1 MTDGARLDGE
11 IASAGD
17 SHRYRV
23 VVDDWEVLNVWT
35 EGGTDT
41 VGIVYDAGGNQIA
54 YSESGGEGNNFGLQ
68 RALGPGTYFVEVAG
82 NGDATGAY
90 VVATATAPVNDLAFG
105 GQIYARIDPA
115 FDVDHYRLTLDT
127 PMIVS
132 VWTESRLDTVGTLL
146 DEDGSTIWWA
156 REGGEGENFRIHKRV
171 LAAGTYYIEVD
182 APWEATGEY
191 FVKAEGEPVP
201 DLVFEADSLTA
212 AVEGELE
219 SADDRDWHRLTVTEP
234 AVASVFMSGPTNPNG
249 GVVDADRNS
258 LYSDCCNGEG
268 DSLRWEDPLSPGAY
282 YISVAS
288 SFTPGRTGTYDL
300 SVVLE
305 PTNFTNLAPGTPV
318 AGEIGRAGERDMYR
332 LSMDSISTVSICTEA
347 EFWTRGRLRD
357 ADGRVIGS
365 AASNG
370 LTGPNYCIERSLAP
384 GTYFVETYV
393 DQFGYETGAYTL
405 EADVEPL
412 QPADLALGSE
422 IAGRIS
428 RPGDS
433 AWFRLP
439 VARPMAVTVWTAG
452 DTDTRGRLLDG
463 DGQVLAIDDDSGH
476 SRNFSIERVLTPGT
490 YYVEV
495 SGDGS
500 HAGLFTV
507 FAAAE
512 PVLELTL
519 GIPYADQIDP
529 AGDTDW
535 FGLDL
540 RAPAIVTVRTEGD
553 TDSYGRL
560 FHGNGD
566 EIGFRRRQ
574 RPRFE
579 FSHRT
584 RASCRNVLRRGAWL
598 QRGLHNRAIHDTH
611 ERCANTGR
619 RRCVHDN
626 RRHTAA
632 LRVASRRTNR
642 AIAGRSRLFPPVGR
656 GSLDRDRPVGERQRH
671 ARLDV
676 RRAPAPERIRRR
688 QRRRPQLPVRAI
700 PSSRHVLPRR
710 LRAGKLLG
718 RGYP

>member
-1 MTDGARLDGE
+1 M
-11 IASAGD
+11 
-17 SHRYRV
+17 
-23 VVDDWEVLNVWT
+23 VVDAWEVLNVWT

-90 VVATATAPVNDLAFG
+90 VVAMATSPVNDLAFG

-115 FDVDHYRLTLDT
+115 FDVDRYRLTLDT

-132 VWTESRLDTVGTLL
+132 IWTESRLDTVGTLL

-182 APWEATGEY
+182 VPWEATGEY

-201 DLVFEADSLTA
+201 DLVFEANSLTA

-219 SADDRDWHRLTVTEP
+219 SADDRDWYRLTVTEP
-234 AVASVFMSGPTNPNG
+234 AMVSVFMSGTTNPIG
-249 GVVDADRNS
+249 GVNDADRNG

-268 DSLRWEDPLSPGAY
+268 GNLRWEDPLSPGTY

-288 SFTPGRTGTYDL
+288 SSTPGQTGTYDL

-305 PTNFTNLAPGTPV
+305 PANFANLAPGTPV
-318 AGEIGRAGERDMYR
+318 AGEIGRAGERDLYR
-332 LSMDSISTVSICTEA
+332 LSIDSISTVSICTEA

-370 LTGPNYCIERSLAP
+370 LTGPSYCIERSLAP
-384 GTYFVETYV
+384 GTYFVETHV
-393 DQFGYETGAYTL
+393 DRFGYETGEYTL

-422 IAGRIS
+422 IADRIS

-433 AWFRLP
+433 AWFRLT

-519 GIPYADQIDP
+519 GTPYADQIDP

-540 RAPAIVTVRTEGD
+540 QAPAIVTVRTEGD

-566 EIGFRRRQ
+566 EIGFDDDSGQGSNFLIERVLPAGTYYIGVRGYNEDSTTGPYTIHTNAVRIPDADDVSTVTEVTPLPFRSRVAGQ
-574 RPRFE
+574 IGPSPGDRDYFRLSVEVPSIVTVRSEGDSNTRAWMFGEHQHRNAFDDDSGEGRNFRFE
-579 FSHRT
+579 RFLPAGTYTST
-584 RASCRNVLRRGAWL
+584 FRGR
-598 QRGLHNRAIHDTH
+598 Q
-611 ERCANTGR
+611 
-619 RRCVHDN
+619 
-626 RRHTAA
+626 
-632 LRVASRRTNR
+632 ASRPGISMST
-642 AIAGRSRLFPPVGR
+642 F
-656 GSLDRDRPVGERQRH
+656 
-671 ARLDV
+671 
-676 RRAPAPERIRRR
+676 
-688 QRRRPQLPVRAI
+688 
-700 PSSRHVLPRR
+700 
-710 LRAGKLLG
+710 
-718 RGYP
+718 